1 MEQTSQIAEVI
12 GMDAHSRKIS
22 LCLMRKV
29 NGKIVKVRTIATT
42 IDALETTY
50 ARQMPP
56 GVLTVL
62 EASTNSVS
70 IVRRLGA
77 AGWPAQQLCAD
88 VLSGLSRQ
96 DRINDRIDAENLARV
111 YLNYGIE
118 LRTVFTPTP
127 SGTDMRETFFAYR
140 DAKKDSTRAAC
151 RIWSFCSR
159 HGLDVD
165 RKIGKKR
172 CRDLLAEGKKRGW
185 SEPVLRRAAGLVGDW
200 ERAAAICDERER
212 AIDGEVFRS
221 DVMTR
226 LQQIPGVRS
235 IAAFALF
242 AFVEDIRRFENPKK
256 LVAYIGLNP
265 SVCGSGEKEAK
276 RKVSKFGRGD
286 LKAIL
291 VEAAQSAMR
300 TDTPLAKWAKH
311 LLAKGKEWNVAIAA
325 LARKI
330 AALCWH
336 VMMGHPAQSRERQR
350 ATAVKLT
357 RLAHRVGKDAVR
369 AAGFASVKEFV
380 AATCSTLY
388 SHLPEKVDTENS
400 LGQTA

>member
-29 NGKIVKVRTIATT
+29 GGKIVKVKTIATT
-42 IDALETTY
+42 LDALEATY
-50 ARQMPP
+50 ASQMPP

-77 AGWPAQQLCAD
+77 AGWPAQQLCSD

-96 DRINDRIDAENLARV
+96 DRINDRIDAETLARV
-111 YLNYGIE
+111 YLRYGPE

-172 CRDLLAEGKKRGW
+172 CHELLAEGKARGW

-200 ERAAAICDERER
+200 ERADALCDERER

-265 SVCGSGEKEAK
+265 TVCGSGEKEAK

-291 VEAAQSAMR
+291 VEAAQTVMR

-311 LLAKGKEWNVAIAA
+311 LTAKGKDRQVAVVA

-330 AALCWH
+330 AVLCWH
-336 VMMGHPAQSRERQR
+336 IMMGHPAPSRERLR
-350 ATAVKLT
+350 ATAAKLT
-357 RLAHRVGKDAVR
+357 RLAHRVGKDTIR
-369 AAGFASVKEFV
+369 ATGFASVKEFV
-380 AATCSTLY
+380 AATCSTIY
-388 SHLPEKVDTENS
+388 SHLPEKVDSENG

>member
-1 MEQTSQIAEVI
+1 MEE
-12 GMDAHSRKIS
+12 
-22 LCLMRKV
+22 
-29 NGKIVKVRTIATT
+29 
-42 IDALETTY
+42 
-50 ARQMPP
+50 P
-56 GVLTVL
+56 
-62 EASTNSVS
+62 
-70 IVRRLGA
+70 
-77 AGWPAQQLCAD
+77 
-88 VLSGLSRQ
+88 
-96 DRINDRIDAENLARV
+96 
-111 YLNYGIE
+111 
-118 LRTVFTPTP
+118 
-127 SGTDMRETFFAYR
+127 TFFAYR

-172 CRDLLAEGKKRGW
+172 CHELLAEGKARGW

-200 ERAAAICDERER
+200 ERADALCDERER
-212 AIDGEVFRS
+212 AIAGEVFRS

-265 SVCGSGEKEAK
+265 TVCGSGEKEAK

-291 VEAAQSAMR
+291 VEAAQTVMR

-311 LLAKGKEWNVAIAA
+311 LTAKGKDRQVAVVA

-330 AALCWH
+330 AVLCWH
-336 VMMGHPAQSRERQR
+336 IMMGHPAPSRERLR
-350 ATAVKLT
+350 ATAAKLT
-357 RLAHRVGKDAVR
+357 RLAHRVGKDTIR
-369 AAGFASVKEFV
+369 ATGFASVKEFV
-380 AATCSTLY
+380 AATCSTIY
-388 SHLPEKVDTENS
+388 SHLPEKVDSENG